1 MPNWCENKLTVDNV
15 TPAFQE
21 FLKEE
26 GGFSF
31 ERMVKP
37 NRPESDEA
45 GWGTVAAQNAAWGTK
60 WDLDENEAREI
71 ADLLADG
78 NDAHFDTAWSP
89 PINAIEA
96 LSQMFPEVSF
106 TLYYHEAGMRFYG
119 TADFSEGVC
128 SDDYCND
135 AKGEHYLNF
144 LVDELGYDE
153 EDAKEW
159 AGIEEE

>member
-15 TPAFQE
+15 TPAFQK

-31 ERMVKP
+31 ERMAKP

-60 WDLDENEAREI
+60 WDLVEHEAREI

-78 NDAHFDTAWSP
+78 NDVQFDTAWSP
-89 PINAIEA
+89 PIKAIQA
-96 LSQMFPEVSF
+96 LSNMFPEVSF
-106 TLYYHEAGMRFYG
+106 TLAYHEPGMCFCG
-119 TADFSEGVC
+119 KADFIDGVC
-128 SDDYCND
+128 SDECCDTSDKECYVD
-135 AKGEHYLNF
+135 F
-144 LVDELGYDE
+144 LVDELDYNED
-153 EDAKEW
+153 DAKEW
-159 AGIEEE
+159 ARIEE